1 LEVVEMGRAKISS
14 LLGKI
19 AVFVVICCCGMVAQG
34 KYGGGSGEPNDPY
47 LINDANHMQAIGADS
62 NDWDKHFKLGADI
75 DLSAYTGEEFNIIGY
90 KTLDPYENRP
100 FTGVFDGNGHTISNF
115 TYDSNVVNDIGLFGY
130 INDPNAEIKN
140 LGLRDT
146 YVTIERGYNIGSLVG
161 EIHNGYIT
169 GCFAVG
175 GSITSGM
182 ESSGLGGL
190 VGTNRGAKISDC
202 FADVAV
208 SAFMFAGGL
217 VGSNANVEGIITR
230 CGATGDVEAY
240 GAAGG
245 LIGHLA
251 RGYVSDCYAGGD
263 VYGSSFSSNT
273 GGLVGEVVTA
283 DISNS
288 HSSGDVH
295 GHADVGGLVGK
306 IAGPQVEVS
315 NCYSTGDV
323 NGTRYTGGFVGRNIG
338 LILDCYSVG
347 NVLGIEQVGG
357 LVGQN
362 SDNGTY
368 AGIITNSYWDT
379 ETSGEPNMCGYQG
392 PNATGCDNI
401 YGKTTNQ
408 LHQQSTF
415 QDWDFIN
422 VWNIG
427 ENQTYPYLRTV
438 SPGDINKDHI
448 TNLLDIRIICDQ
460 WLEEE

>member
-1 LEVVEMGRAKISS
+1 MVKTRSSS
-14 LLGKI
+14 LLTGI
-19 AVFVVICCCGMVAQG
+19 TIVLIICCFGMLAHG

-62 NDWDKHFKLGADI
+62 NDWDKHFKLGEDI

-90 KTLDPYENRP
+90 KTLDPYENWP

-115 TYDSNVVNDIGLFGY
+115 TYDSNVANDIGLFGY
-130 INDPNAEIKN
+130 VNDPNAKIKN
-140 LGLRDT
+140 LGLSDT
-146 YVTIERGYNIGSLVG
+146 NVTIERGYNIGSLVG
-161 EIHNGYIT
+161 EIHNGDII

-175 GSITSGM
+175 GSINGGM
-182 ESSGLGGL
+182 DTGGLGGL
-190 VGTNRGAKISDC
+190 VGTNRGATISDC

-208 SAFMFAGGL
+208 TADVFGIAAGGL
-217 VGSNANVEGIITR
+217 VGYNVEGIITR
-230 CGATGDVEAY
+230 CSATGDVV
-240 GAAGG
+240 GNAAGG
-245 LIGHLA
+245 LIGELGK
-251 RGYVSDCYAGGD
+251 GYVSDCYAGGD
-263 VYGSSFSSNT
+263 VYGSSSFSSNT
-273 GGLVGEVVTA
+273 GGLVGEVVNA

-295 GHADVGGLVGK
+295 GHDDVGGLVGK

-379 ETSGEPNMCGYQG
+379 EISGEPNMCGYQG

-401 YGKTTNQ
+401 YGKNTAQ

-415 QDWDFIN
+415 TDWDFIN
-422 VWNIG
+422 VWDIG

-448 TNLLDIRIICDQ
+448 TNLLDIRILCDQ
-460 WLEEE
+460 WLQE